1 MALLALLVV
10 NLVFG
15 ATFVVVKD
23 AMTHMAPIRFLALRF
38 LVAGP
43 LLLLGAALF
52 QRPAL
57 VRAASWR
64 DGVLL
69 GAILFVSYATQTMGL
84 VFTTPAV
91 SAFLTALSV
100 PLVPLLGLW
109 FLGERVSR
117 VTWLGVATAAA
128 GLVMLTLPGR
138 VAPGPGEA
146 LTALTAIGFAAH
158 IVLTAHMAR
167 RTPPLLLVAVQLV
180 ACGALALLALPL
192 DGWLAARGATGAPAA
207 ALFAPLPRIAWI
219 EAIGMGL
226 GATALTFFLQ
236 TWAQRRLSA
245 TRAGV
250 TFALEPVFATAFSL
264 AFFAERIPPRAGLG
278 MALILAGMLVVETLG
293 RRDAALAGPA
303 AD

>member
-1 MALLALLVV
+1 MALLALVLV

-23 AMTHMAPIRFLALRF
+23 AMTHVAPVRFLALRF

-43 LLLLGAALF
+43 LLLVAAALF
-52 QRPAL
+52 QRSAL
-57 VRAASWR
+57 AHAATWR
-64 DGVLL
+64 DGALL
-69 GAILFVSYATQTMGL
+69 GALLFVSYALQTTGL

-100 PLVPLLGLW
+100 PMIPLLGLW
-109 FLGERVSR
+109 FLGERVNAI
-117 VTWLGVATAAA
+117 TWFGVATAAA
-128 GLVMLTLPGR
+128 GLVALTLPGH

-146 LTALTAIGFAAH
+146 LTVLTAIGFAVH
-158 IVLTAHMAR
+158 IVLTARMAR
-167 RTPPLLLVAVQLV
+167 RTPPLPLVAVQLV
-180 ACGALALLALPL
+180 VAGVLALLALPL

-207 ALFAPLPRIAWI
+207 ALLAPLPPIAWL
-219 EAIGMGL
+219 EVVGMGL

-250 TFALEPVFATAFSL
+250 TFALEPVFATVFSL
-264 AFFAERIPPRAGLG
+264 AFFAERIGLRAAAG
-278 MALILAGMLVVETLG
+278 MLLILAGMLVVEVLG
-293 RRDAALAGPA
+293 HREPALAGPGPG
-303 AD
+303 

>member
-1 MALLALLVV
+1 MALLALVLV

-23 AMTHMAPIRFLALRF
+23 AMTHVAPVRFLALRF

-43 LLLLGAALF
+43 LLLVAVALF

-57 VRAASWR
+57 VRAATWR
-64 DGVLL
+64 DGALL
-69 GAILFVSYATQTMGL
+69 GAILFVSYAMQTTGL

-100 PLVPLLGLW
+100 PMIPLLGLW
-109 FLGERVSR
+109 FLGERVNAI
-117 VTWLGVATAAA
+117 TWLGVATAAA
-128 GLVMLTLPGR
+128 GLVALTLPGR

-146 LTALTAIGFAAH
+146 LTVLTAIGFAVH
-158 IVLTAHMAR
+158 IVLTARLAR
-167 RTPPLLLVAVQLV
+167 RTPPLPLVAVQLV
-180 ACGALALLALPL
+180 VAGVLALLALPL
-192 DGWLAARGATGAPAA
+192 DGWLAARGATGAPPAP
-207 ALFAPLPRIAWI
+207 LLAPLPPIAWL
-219 EAIGMGL
+219 EVIGMGL

-264 AFFAERIPPRAGLG
+264 AFFAERIGLRAAAG
-278 MALILAGMLVVETLG
+278 MLLILAGMLVVEVLG
-293 RRDAALAGPA
+293 HREPALAGPGP
-303 AD
+303 D